1 MTDDKAI
8 WEAYSCPVSVR
19 VYRMH
24 ATRPFTPSDPVHQR
38 EPIRQKDHH
47 VVTMRR
53 NNGAPTREEFAL
65 HAAQQV
71 TFHALSRAAFG
82 LRFYAVVEIHGTE
95 YHHVVE
101 LVATAVRPGEV
112 SS

>member
-1 MTDDKAI
+1 MTDDEAI
-8 WEAYSCPVSVR
+8 WKAYSCPVSVR

-38 EPIRQKDHH
+38 EPIHCTHQG

-53 NNGAPTREEFAL
+53 NNGKPTAEEFAL
-65 HAAQQV
+65 RAAQQA

-95 YHHVVE
+95 YHHVIE
-101 LVATAVRPGEV
+101 LTATAVQPGEV